1 MIKINNLT
9 KRYNKDKIVLENI
22 DLEIPNGES
31 IGILGANGS
40 GKSTLV
46 EIIAGINEQ
55 TSGEV
60 LFLNQNNETDKELK
74 ESIGIQFQKGD
85 WPFNTRAVDLLNLLV
100 GKKWSISEYINEL
113 IDIFEVKNIINK
125 RLNECSGGEQQRF
138 NSLLSI
144 IKKPRILILDE
155 LITGLDLKMQMK
167 LINFFDELKKKEDI
181 TLIIISHIPEEIEQI
196 CKRVIVLNEGKIYKD
211 AKVVDIVKEHGSVRL
226 FLNKYFKEINNE
238 TQ

>member
-22 DLEIPNGES
+22 NLEIPNGES

-100 GKKWSISEYINEL
+100 GKKWSSSEYINEL
-113 IDIFEVKNIINK
+113 IDIFEVKKIINK

>member
-22 DLEIPNGES
+22 NLEIPNGES

-100 GKKWSISEYINEL
+100 GKKWSSSEYINEL

>member
-22 DLEIPNGES
+22 NLEIPNGES

-100 GKKWSISEYINEL
+100 GKKWSSSEYINEL
-113 IDIFEVKNIINK
+113 IDIFEVKSIINK

-238 TQ
+238 IQ

>member
-22 DLEIPNGES
+22 NLEIPNGES

-60 LFLNQNNETDKELK
+60 LFLNQNNETDKDLK

-100 GKKWSISEYINEL
+100 GKKWSSSEYINEL

-211 AKVVDIVKEHGSVRL
+211 AKVVDIVKEHDSVRL